1 MSVDRLVTT
10 LKDAFDTLARD
21 FETYRESLSAPE
33 PCLRG
38 ALAKAKTTTLE
49 PLAREQ
55 QTKRASTA
63 AAKEYLESQ
72 KGAKGGDAEL
82 TALKRSVA
90 EMERKI
96 KSLSQLKDLDSAGT
110 RATRLS
116 T

>member
-1 MSVDRLVTT
+1 MP
-10 LKDAFDTLARD
+10 ARRAGQGED
-21 FETYRESLSAPE
+21 DH
-33 PCLRG
+33 
-38 ALAKAKTTTLE
+38 
-49 PLAREQ
+49 ARAARARAADE
-55 QTKRASTA
+55 KRASTA

-82 TALKRSVA
+82 TALKRSLA